1 MSQMQDDS
9 TSSKKN
15 KTDTSQ
21 TIYHEAQGVD
31 VPQEGETPHNA
42 TNASRPSPAPTEH
55 KTLYGHLYQWSKAGR
70 EYLLKRLPLLLPSAI
85 LTLLGFKQLPQSIP
99 LLDFAKEHQVAS
111 PIIGAV
117 LVVLFVGAMIISFM
131 PEPKPGSDSNG
142 PKPNTSW
149 RVRPWMIATGM
160 STTSFVLSST
170 LLIIVLIR
178 PAWCPTTLCLAP
190 QPLIYG
196 PHDANLEVHFTAIQA
211 PAYVLTQDPSH
222 YTLRSH
228 NLPTSDDQR
237 SIGALRIDEQKS
249 SFPYIV
255 ALKIQ
260 NLRSE
265 GFSMIIEDVALVVK
279 QIPETPNTLNVWSQP
294 PSLLYQ
300 SGNLYSVNYGG
311 QDVNAV
317 LHAIYVHLPLG
328 HVQLHPVETDSLYLQ
343 IVPRVKI
350 ATDLRFS
357 MQITYRIANEAQE
370 HTFTPPYVFEVV
382 FAKASNW
389 HSFHLEHGQLVKDQ

>member
-9 TSSKKN
+9 TSSKEN

-21 TIYHEAQGVD
+21 TTQHEAQVI
-31 VPQEGETPHNA
+31 EGAHGAETPHKE
-42 TNASRPSPAPTEH
+42 TNGSTPSQTTAEH
-55 KTLYGHLYQWSKAGR
+55 KTVYGYVYQWSKAGR
-70 EYLLKRLPLLLPSAI
+70 EYLLKRLPLLIPSAL

-142 PKPNTSW
+142 PKRNTSW
-149 RVRPWMIATGM
+149 RVRPWVIATGM

-170 LLIIVLIR
+170 LLLIVLIR

-196 PHDANLEVHFTAIQA
+196 PHDANLEVHFTAIQTS
-211 PAYVLTQDPSH
+211 AYVLTQAPSH

-237 SIGALRIDEQKS
+237 SVAALRIDELKS
-249 SFPYIV
+249 SNPYIV

-260 NLRSE
+260 NLRYE
-265 GFSMIIEDVALVVK
+265 GFSMLFEDVALVVK
-279 QIPETPNTLNVWSQP
+279 QIPATPKPLNVWSQP

-300 SGNLYSVNYGG
+300 GGNLYSVNYGG
-311 QDVNAV
+311 EDVNAV
-317 LHAIYVHLPLG
+317 VHAIYVQRPFG
-328 HVQLHPVETDSLYLQ
+328 HVQLFPTESDSIYLQ
-343 IVPRVKI
+343 VVPHLKI

-357 MQITYRIANEAQE
+357 IQITYRIANEKE
-370 HTFTPPYVFEVV
+370 RHIFTLPYVFEVV